1 MIRPAVALPAV
12 ALAVT
17 ACHSPRQ
24 EAAGNA
30 AAAAPSGQFA
40 NQLAA
45 LPEGQRNGAFMRA
58 ITDAGF
64 ACQKIEQAAAHAP
77 IGGKPA
83 WAIACDHGNDYV
95 ALMIPGDTL
104 QIIPGRPADAG
115 AS

>member
-1 MIRPAVALPAV
+1 MIRPAAALLALASAV
-12 ALAVT
+12 A
-17 ACHSPRQ
+17 ACHAPREQ
-24 EAAGNA
+24 AARNS

-64 ACQKIEQAAAHAP
+64 PCQKIEHAAAHAP
-77 IGGKPA
+77 ISGKPA
-83 WAIACDHGNDYV
+83 WAITCDHDNDYV
-95 ALMIPGDTL
+95 ALAIPGDTL

-115 AS
+115 S

>member
-1 MIRPAVALPAV
+1 MIRPAIAML
-12 ALAVT
+12 ALA
-17 ACHSPRQ
+17 ALAGCHSPQRQ
-24 EAAGNA
+24 SATNNTA
-30 AAAAPSGQFA
+30 AAAASGQFA

-64 ACQKIEQAAAHAP
+64 PCQKIEQAAAHAP

-95 ALMIPGDTL
+95 ALAIPGDTL

-115 AS
+115 S